1 VKRQPEQQANAE
13 SSYRKAIEVMEDLL
27 RGQPDRR
34 EYKEELAK
42 FYNNLGNFHVLR
54 HEFEPALVAN
64 QHALELFEGL
74 AAPVRG
80 ISNELANGYNSRGR
94 ILELTSLADGGTKS
108 GRQREAVEAYQ
119 RSIRIFANLERD
131 YKDFAQDS
139 DANARYGN
147 ALANLG
153 RLRMESGDL
162 KEATGLLTLAVTHY
176 SGALSSGAFPSE
188 IELLAPPDV
197 PFQLDWKDSSAKD
210 VADAYFDAS
219 LQLAPCINP
228 KVTTGGVT
236 AALTAALEPRAD
248 YDLLLVAPPLAD
260 LTSDQILISRGHFE
274 TSRYRNPTQML
285 KALDSTRRQSERDA
299 AARCVADRRRVEAAV
314 AGAVAAAA
322 AEDGQRSGLRTNAGV
337 AATRSVAGRER
348 AAHDGDLAL
357 VERRLPAGRRDPRVR

>member
-1 VKRQPEQQANAE
+1 MFERLKSNGDDRMATFRLAQTYNNLGTLLKRQPEQQANAE

-27 RGQPDRR
+27 REQPNRR

-64 QHALELFEGL
+64 QRALELFEGL

-94 ILELTSLADGGTKS
+94 ILEQTSLAEGGTKS

-162 KEATGLLTLAVTHY
+162 KEATRLLTLAVTHY
-176 SGALSSGAFPSE
+176 SGALSSRAPRSDYQRNLAGIYWMLAESH
-188 IELLAPPDV
+188 LLSGDP
-197 PFQLDWKDSSAKD
+197 
-210 VADAYFDAS
+210 
-219 LQLAPCINP
+219 
-228 KVTTGGVT
+228 
-236 AALTAALEPRAD
+236 
-248 YDLLLVAPPLAD
+248 
-260 LTSDQILISRGHFE
+260 
-274 TSRYRNPTQML
+274 
-285 KALDSTRRQSERDA
+285 
-299 AARCVADRRRVEAAV
+299 
-314 AGAVAAAA
+314 VAAAEA
-322 AEDGQRSGLRTNAGV
+322 AEFLTHALPAQESYY
-337 AATRSVAGRER
+337 R
-348 AAHDGDLAL
+348 AARILTRAAG
-357 VERRLPAGRRDPRVR
+357 LPGARPTHPGKRGKNWAGPTLHGP